1 MTKTT
6 PIPTPLAALDAERQ
20 WVNSEPLTAAALR
33 GTVVAVQFGTYSCI
47 NWIRTLPYVRAWA
60 AAYRDQ
66 GLVVV
71 GAQTPEFGFEQIGR
85 ASCRERV

>member
-33 GTVVAVQFGTYSCI
+33 GKVVAVQFGTYSCI
-47 NWIRTLPYVRAWA
+47 NWIRTLPYVRAHA
-60 AAYRDQ
+60 RM
-66 GLVVV
+66 
-71 GAQTPEFGFEQIGR
+71 
-85 ASCRERV
+85 